1 MNDTNWQNLPN
12 TTTPITAERLNK
24 LDKVITAPQT
34 ANLNDY
40 TTTGVYYFSA
50 GGTITNVP
58 AGVNGW
64 LIVIDSPGVGAIK
77 QIWLRHGTANTND
90 FETYV
95 RTLATTWSNWKK
107 IAIDETIAQGT
118 VTFPNPSYF
127 STIDVNKVYKKGNIV
142 DFRFRGLISTNIP
155 NNTTFLT
162 LPHRTNSDFFK
173 IAYLGTEYTADTP
186 YWVYAQDNRNLRGG
200 SATAGKWLHVSFTY
214 IAES

>member
-1 MNDTNWQNLPN
+1 MNYKLKNGDKISSASIA
-12 TTTPITAERLNK
+12 TTIVTASN
-24 LDKVITAPQT
+24 V
-34 ANLNDY
+34 NLNNY
-40 TTTGVYYFSA
+40 VETGLYYFPA

-64 LIVIDSPGVGAIK
+64 LLVINSASVGGIK
-77 QIWLRHGTANTND
+77 QIWFRHGTANTND

-95 RTLATTWSNWKK
+95 RTLANTWSNWKK
-107 IAIDETIAQGT
+107 IAIDEAIEQGA

-127 STIDVNKVYKKGNIV
+127 STIDINKVYKKGNIV
-142 DFRFRGLISTNIP
+142 DVRFRGLISTNIP

-162 LPHRTNSDFFK
+162 LPYRTNSDFFR

-186 YWVYAQDNRNLRGG
+186 HWVYAHDNRNLRGG
-200 SATAGKWLHVSFTY
+200 SVTAGKWLHVSFTY